1 MEKRKPII
9 YVLLSFGITWACWIP
24 AIIIAEKYGYQL
36 PVPTS
41 IVQTLGSDFE
51 NSHHAFVSSLFSFAV
66 YGPII
71 AAFVVTFLEL
81 GKQGV
86 VDLFGRIVKWRVS
99 SKWYFVIIGVAV
111 IISFTPKLIGMVFG
125 IVDGKLF
132 VIGSLPIIMVM
143 FLRQVL
149 TSGIGEEPGWRGYL
163 QPYLQSRYDI
173 NKSIWIL
180 GIIWAVWHYP
190 FTIYY
195 TVSGISGVPLIGI
208 VITILMALLGQTIS
222 LVGISYIYA
231 WVYNNT
237 KSVFI
242 AILFHALSNLMP
254 AILLGESSQMLGTLA
269 AVMPWIIVFS
279 LEKIYGKESFP
290 GK

>member
-1 MEKRKPII
+1 MRYI
-9 YVLLSFGITWACWIP
+9 LLSFGITWACWIP
-24 AIIIAEKYGYQL
+24 AFIIAEKYGYQL
-36 PVPTS
+36 PSPANYEQ
-41 IVQTLGSDFE
+41 IFGAGYE
-51 NSHHAFVSSLFSFAV
+51 NSQHALVSLLFRFAV
-66 YGPII
+66 YGPLI
-71 AAFVVTFLEL
+71 AGLLVTYLES

-86 VDLFGRIVKWRVS
+86 VELFGRIVKWRVHL
-99 SKWYFVIIGVAV
+99 KWYLMIFGVAV
-111 IISFTPKLIGMVFG
+111 LISLVPKLVGMLFG
-125 IVDGKLF
+125 LADGKIL
-132 VIGSLPIIMVM
+132 VIGAFPIILMM

-180 GIIWAVWHYP
+180 GVLWAVWHYP

-195 TVSGISGVPLIGI
+195 TLSGLSGVPLIGI
-208 VITILMALLGQTIS
+208 VITIVMALLGQTIS

-237 KSVFI
+237 KSVLL
-242 AILFHALSNLMP
+242 AILFHALTNLMP
-254 AILLGESSQMLGTLA
+254 AILLGESSQMLGTFA
-269 AVMPWIIVFS
+269 AVMPWIVVFS